1 MTEIRPDRQGRPDRV
16 AAEMLAQGR
25 ALRRRHN
32 LIDAGRTTP
41 SAHRVDRVTQ
51 SKLITCTHKIVQA
64 RNNNNIWNIYTCI
77 IEFKQGKKEK
87 ITGAELNGREGVI
100 ASIL

>member
-1 MTEIRPDRQGRPDRV
+1 MQARDNIYKILYLVNLSKIIREIWPERPGHPDRV
-16 AAEMLAQGR
+16 ATVMLAQGR

-41 SAHRVDRVTQ
+41 SAHIVDRVTQ

-64 RNNNNIWNIYTCI
+64 RNNN
-77 IEFKQGKKEK
+77 
-87 ITGAELNGREGVI
+87 
-100 ASIL
+100 

>member
-32 LIDAGRTTP
+32 LVDASGMMT
-41 SAHRVDRVTQ
+41 SACHDTVYMHEVAQDR
-51 SKLITCTHKIVQA
+51 
-64 RNNNNIWNIYTCI
+64 
-77 IEFKQGKKEK
+77 
-87 ITGAELNGREGVI
+87 
-100 ASIL
+100 

>member
-1 MTEIRPDRQGRPDRV
+1 MPERQGHPNRV

-51 SKLITCTHKIVQA
+51 SKLITYTHKRVQA
-64 RNNNNIWNIYTCI
+64 NSNNKEIIIIIENFKLINLSEAINLKIYT
-77 IEFKQGKKEK
+77 
-87 ITGAELNGREGVI
+87 THVI
-100 ASIL
+100 